1 MPGSLIYIGTNA
13 LNNTRLLTEFSV
25 PDGFLYFDEQALGN
39 TYFTAFYFPAS
50 VKAVG
55 KGLFDYNSKIETVT
69 YAPGFKLDEISDA
82 MFKMSKLKGD
92 FYIPDGVKS
101 VGSEAFGW
109 CSSLTNVYF
118 PRSVETIA
126 SDAFTLGSG
135 KNLSDIVINC
145 YKDSAAHTFA
155 VDNGFKFVLLDDTA
169 EDIDFAAINAII
181 SKASTRRTH
190 LQGLTPLSARSTLTP
205 RG

>member
-1 MPGSLIYIGTNA
+1 MPESVYAIGVDAFTGTAWYDSQPDGLIYTGNVAYKYKGTMSPDEQITLRDGTLGIAGNAFYNCNIMRKLTVPDSLIYIGTNA

-109 CSSLTNVYF
+109 CSSES
-118 PRSVETIA
+118 SV
-126 SDAFTLGSG
+126 
-135 KNLSDIVINC
+135 
-145 YKDSAAHTFA
+145 
-155 VDNGFKFVLLDDTA
+155 
-169 EDIDFAAINAII
+169 
-181 SKASTRRTH
+181 
-190 LQGLTPLSARSTLTP
+190 
-205 RG
+205 